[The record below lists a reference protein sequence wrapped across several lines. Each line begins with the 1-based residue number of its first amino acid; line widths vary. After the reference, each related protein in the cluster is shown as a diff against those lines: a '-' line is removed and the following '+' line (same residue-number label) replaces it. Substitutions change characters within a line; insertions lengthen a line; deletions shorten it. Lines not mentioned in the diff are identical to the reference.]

1 MISLDVTSPFDGPVN
16 GLARI
21 GNGVFG
27 GAVGRVG
34 GAIDSRLFEE
44 QAGFFRIR
52 GTGTALADKRT

>member
-16 GLARI
+16 GLVGI

-27 GAVGRVG
+27 GAVERVG
-34 GAIDSRLFEE
+34 GASDSRLLEE
-44 QAGFFRIR
+44 RIGFFRRR